1 MGRLSALS
9 PMEIFILMLI
19 KVCVVFC
26 FDLKK
31 MMILKNTLS
40 QINNGE
46 SMVTLFIVN
55 LVFEHW
61 FLWWGKQ
68 LNH

>member
-1 MGRLSALS
+1 MGRLRALS

-19 KVCVVFC
+19 KVCVVGLFC

-40 QINNGE
+40 Q
-46 SMVTLFIVN
+46 
-55 LVFEHW
+55 
-61 FLWWGKQ
+61 
-68 LNH
+68 